1 MTDDRLEIFS
11 QFRRV
16 AHWTLP
22 DGSIPLVSGLSGF
35 SRETVTDWYLARH
48 YVLHMLPPLDG
59 NGIGPG
65 SGKSVSVVVQGTSGI
80 MLSIV
85 RQIALLAHYPN
96 FDEQDGSYRT
106 SITILYDRHEV
117 KDIYALL
124 EQQEYLGHLPKYC
137 SSMSRSWD
145 TPNMADEDDRND
157 DSYLDIE
164 LNLVGFDHMEDS
176 EEYIRGQRRDV
187 LVLKEDEVLAALA
200 DVKADDIFSVDVR
213 DARRVN
219 MVYHVGADIDNLPP
233 DDPNTADR
241 YSRALHYFC
250 YQLTPADTQA
260 RWNAFFQKDGRVDG
274 QVALRNLY
282 SNVCCADCFDA
293 RLRSVLTPSSF
304 RRESRKD
311 PLRWWK
317 AKWSRRYAAILSK
330 KDGEAFDAEEMKWL
344 LTHEYRRVLRIVKDN
359 LLPLS
364 RSEHVRW
371 VTERLIMGYSPLS
384 ESEILWDEQHFGAEK
399 RANRK
404 YIKNDLDDLYHI
416 DICSYRD
423 LRRINPED
431 MKYDCFLMMAM
442 TWIVRCR
449 E

>member
-11 QFRRV
+11 QFEHV

-22 DGSIPLVSGLSGF
+22 DGSTPFVSGLSGF
-35 SRETVTDWYLARH
+35 SSETVANWYLARH
-48 YVLHMLPPLDG
+48 YVLHVLPPLDG
-59 NGIGPG
+59 NGISPG
-65 SGKSVSVVVQGTSGI
+65 SGERVNVVVQGTSDL
-80 MLSIV
+80 MLAIV
-85 RQIALLAHYPN
+85 RQIALVAHYPN
-96 FDEQDGSYRT
+96 FNEEDGFYRT

-124 EQQEYLGHLPKYC
+124 ERQEYLGNLPKYC
-137 SSMSRSWD
+137 SCLSRMHGSHGLG
-145 TPNMADEDDRND
+145 DEDERND

-164 LNLVGFDHMEDS
+164 LYLVGFDHMEES
-176 EEYIRGQRRDV
+176 EDYIRYWRSDS
-187 LVLKEDEVLAALA
+187 LILKEDEVRAALA
-200 DVKADDIFSVDVR
+200 DVKAEDIFSVDVR

-233 DDPNTADR
+233 DDPDTADR

-250 YQLTPADTQA
+250 YQQSPADTQA
-260 RWNAFFQKDGRVDG
+260 QWDAFFRKDGRVDG

-293 RLRSVLTPSSF
+293 RLRSVLTPANF

-311 PLRWWK
+311 LLRWWK
-317 AKWSRRYAAILSK
+317 MKWSRRYASILSR
-330 KDGEAFDAEEMKWL
+330 KDGEAFDAEEVKWL
-344 LTHEYRRVLRIVKDN
+344 LTHEYRRVLQIVKDN
-359 LLPLS
+359 LLALS

-371 VTERLIMGYSPLS
+371 VTERLVMGYSPLDEG
-384 ESEILWDEQHFGAEK
+384 ESLWDEQHFGSEK

-404 YIKNDLDDLYHI
+404 YIKSDLDDLFHI

>member
-11 QFRRV
+11 QLERV
-16 AHWTLP
+16 GHWTLP
-22 DGSIPLVSGLSGF
+22 DGYPPLVSGLSGF
-35 SRETVTDWYLARH
+35 STSTVVNWYLARH

-59 NGIGPG
+59 NGISPG
-65 SGKSVSVVVQGTSGI
+65 SNRSVDVVVQGTSDL
-80 MLSIV
+80 MLAIV
-85 RQIALLAHYPN
+85 RQIALVAHYPN
-96 FDEQDGSYRT
+96 FDEQDGFNRT
-106 SITILYDRHEV
+106 CITILYDRHAV

-124 EQQEYLGHLPKYC
+124 EQQEYLGNLPKYC
-137 SSMSRSWD
+137 SSLSRKWGGESFE
-145 TPNMADEDDRND
+145 DEDDRNEE
-157 DSYLDIE
+157 SYLDIE
-164 LNLVGFDHMEDS
+164 LNLVGFDNMEES
-176 EEYIRGQRRDV
+176 EDYMRGQRPDV
-187 LVLKEDEVLAALA
+187 LTLKEDEVRASLAE
-200 DVKADDIFSVDVR
+200 VKMDDIFSVDVH

-233 DDPNTADR
+233 DDPDTADR

-250 YQLTPADTQA
+250 YQLTPADTQV
-260 RWNAFFQKDGRVDG
+260 RWNAFFQEDGKVDG

-293 RLRSVLTPSSF
+293 RLRSVLTPANF

-311 PLRWWK
+311 LLHRWK
-317 AKWSRRYAAILSK
+317 MKWSRRYASIMAK
-330 KDGEAFDAEEMKWL
+330 KDDEAFDAEETRWL
-344 LTHEYRRVLRIVKDN
+344 LTHEYRHVLQIVKDN

-371 VTERLIMGYSPLS
+371 VTERLIMGYSPLDES
-384 ESEILWDEQHFGAEK
+384 ESLWDEQHFGAEK

>member
-11 QFRRV
+11 QFERV
-16 AHWTLP
+16 GHWTLP
-22 DGSIPLVSGLSGF
+22 DGSIPLVYGLSGF
-35 SRETVTDWYLARH
+35 SHEAVVNWYLARH

-59 NGIGPG
+59 KGITPG
-65 SGKSVSVVVQGTSGI
+65 SNDCVNVVVQGTSGL
-80 MLSIV
+80 MLAIV
-85 RQIALLAHYPN
+85 RQIALVAHYPN
-96 FDEQDGSYRT
+96 FDEENGFNRT
-106 SITILYDRHEV
+106 HITILYDRHEV

-124 EQQEYLGHLPKYC
+124 EQQEYLGNLPKYC
-137 SSMSRSWD
+137 SSLSRYHDSQ
-145 TPNMADEDDRND
+145 NFKDEVDRND

-164 LNLVGFDHMEDS
+164 LCLVGFDHLEDS
-176 EEYIRGQRRDV
+176 EDYIRGQRRNV
-187 LVLKEDEVLAALA
+187 LVLKEDAVLAALA
-200 DVKADDIFSVDVR
+200 DVKMEDICSVDVR

-219 MVYHVGADIDNLPP
+219 MVYHVGADIDNLSP
-233 DDPNTADR
+233 DDPVTADR

-250 YQLTPADTQA
+250 YQQTPADTQA
-260 RWNAFFQKDGRVDG
+260 KWDAFFQKDGRVDG

-304 RRESRKD
+304 RHESRKD

-317 AKWSRRYAAILSK
+317 AKCSRRYASILSR

-344 LTHEYRRVLRIVKDN
+344 LIHEYRRVLRIVKDN
-359 LLPLS
+359 LAALS
-364 RSEHVRW
+364 RSEHARW

-384 ESEILWDEQHFGAEK
+384 DGESLWDEQHFGAEK

-416 DICSYRD
+416 DICSYHD
-423 LRRINPED
+423 LRRVNPED